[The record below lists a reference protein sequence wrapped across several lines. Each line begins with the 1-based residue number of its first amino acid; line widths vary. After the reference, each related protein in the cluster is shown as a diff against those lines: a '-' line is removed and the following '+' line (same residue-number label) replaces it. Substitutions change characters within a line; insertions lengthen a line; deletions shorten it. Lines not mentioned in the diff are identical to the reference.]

1 MVQANFENIQGGFL
15 SEPGSGCELEPVA
28 GILLGKQRKTDTERE
43 RGVYMKS
50 MTGFAESSV
59 NTEIGK
65 VLVDIRSENHRFLDV
80 KASVPE
86 SFFQMET
93 AIEDRMKNS
102 IQRGKLRLRLS
113 VQANRKER
121 QRLSEKM
128 LRENH
133 GSLKKINSALGLK
146 TEIGIEHL
154 LMMENSLDN
163 HVAPEVS
170 RETETRIKEAVAKAL
185 VKFNKSRETEG
196 QKLEK
201 AILGRLEIIR
211 KAVDSVKKKRKEFV
225 KKSEKKTK
233 EKIEKIFSS
242 RHKSDPLISQ
252 EAAAIVTEKSEIDE
266 EIVRLEAHI
275 SKFRKT
281 AKKKGPV
288 GKELDFLVQEMN
300 REAGTISAK
309 CKDAGISHLT
319 INIRLELEKIR
330 EQVQNIE

>member
-1 MVQANFENIQGGFL
+1 MCA
-15 SEPGSGCELEPVA
+15 PGYGCGAEPVA
-28 GILLGKQRKTDTERE
+28 GILLGKKENEYRKKEKTT
-43 RGVYMKS
+43 MKS

-65 VLVDIRSENHRFLDV
+65 VLMDMRSENHRFLDV
-80 KASVPE
+80 KASLPE
-86 SFFQMET
+86 SLLHMEMS
-93 AIEDRMKNS
+93 IEDSLKNS

-113 VQANRKER
+113 VQTNKKQK
-121 QRLSEKM
+121 QRLSEKV
-128 LRENH
+128 LQENYS
-133 GSLKKINSALGLK
+133 SLKRISSALGLK
-146 TEIGIEHL
+146 TQIGIEHL
-154 LMMENSLDN
+154 LMMENSLEGQVS
-163 HVAPEVS
+163 HEIS
-170 RETETRIKEAVAKAL
+170 RETETRIKETVSRTL
-185 VKFNKSRETEG
+185 VKFNRSRETEG

-201 AILGRLEIIR
+201 AILGRLEII
-211 KAVDSVKKKRKEFV
+211 KKTVSSIKKKRKESV

-281 AKKKGPV
+281 ARKKGPV

>member
-1 MVQANFENIQGGFL
+1 
-15 SEPGSGCELEPVA
+15 
-28 GILLGKQRKTDTERE
+28 
-43 RGVYMKS
+43 MKS
-50 MTGFAESSV
+50 MTGFAESAV

-65 VLVDIRSENHRFLDV
+65 IMVNIRSENHRFLDV
-80 KASVPE
+80 NASVPE
-86 SFFQMET
+86 SLLQLET

-113 VQANRKER
+113 VQTNRKER
-121 QRLSEKM
+121 QRLSEKV

-133 GSLKKINSALGLK
+133 SSLKRINSALGLK
-146 TEIGIEHL
+146 TEIGVEHL
-154 LMMENSLDN
+154 LMMENSFES
-163 HVAPEVS
+163 HVEPEVS

-185 VKFNKSRETEG
+185 AKFNRSREAEG

-211 KAVDSVKKKRKEFV
+211 KTVEGVKKKRKESV

-242 RHKSDPLISQ
+242 KHKNDPLISQ
-252 EAAAIVTEKSEIDE
+252 EAAAIVTERSEIDE

-281 AKKKGPV
+281 ARKKGPV

>member
-1 MVQANFENIQGGFL
+1 MAQASFGDARRG
-15 SEPGSGCELEPVA
+15 SPRAPGRGCEAEPVA
-28 GILLGKQRKTDTERE
+28 GILLGKKENGHGNKEKTIMR
-43 RGVYMKS
+43 S

-59 NTEIGK
+59 STQIGK
-65 VLVDIRSENHRFLDV
+65 VMVDMRSENHRFLDV

-86 SFFQMET
+86 SLLHMET
-93 AIEDRMKNS
+93 AIEDRLKNS

-113 VQANRKER
+113 VQTTKRER
-121 QRLSEKM
+121 QRLSEKV

-133 GSLKKINSALGLK
+133 RSLKRINSSLGLK

-154 LMMENSLDN
+154 LMMENSFESHLG
-163 HVAPEVS
+163 PEVS
-170 RETETRIKEAVAKAL
+170 RETEARIREAVTKAL
-185 VKFNKSRETEG
+185 AKFNRSREIEG

-201 AILGRLEIIR
+201 AILGRLEVIKKTVAGI
-211 KAVDSVKKKRKEFV
+211 KKKRKEFV
-225 KKSEKKTK
+225 KKSDKKTK

-242 RHKSDPLISQ
+242 KHRNDPVISQ
-252 EAAAIVTEKSEIDE
+252 EAAAIITEKSEIDE

-281 AKKKGPV
+281 ARKKGPV

-330 EQVQNIE
+330 EQIQNIE

>member
-1 MVQANFENIQGGFL
+1 
-15 SEPGSGCELEPVA
+15 
-28 GILLGKQRKTDTERE
+28 
-43 RGVYMKS
+43 MKS
-50 MTGFAESSV
+50 MTGFAESSAS
-59 NTEIGK
+59 TEIGK
-65 VLVDIRSENHRFLDV
+65 ITVDIRSENHRFLDV
-80 KASVPE
+80 NASVPE
-86 SFFQMET
+86 SFLQMET
-93 AIEDRMKNS
+93 AIEERLKNS

-113 VQANRKER
+113 VQTNRKER
-121 QRLSEKM
+121 QRLSEKV

-133 GSLKKINSALGLK
+133 SSLKRINSALGLK

-154 LMMENSLDN
+154 LMMENSFES
-163 HVAPEVS
+163 HVGPEIS
-170 RETETRIKEAVAKAL
+170 RETQDRIREAVIKAL
-185 VKFNKSRETEG
+185 AKFNRSREAEG
-196 QKLEK
+196 RKLEK

-211 KAVDSVKKKRKEFV
+211 KTVDGVKKRRKEFV

-242 RHKSDPLISQ
+242 RHKNDPLISQ

>member
-1 MVQANFENIQGGFL
+1 
-15 SEPGSGCELEPVA
+15 
-28 GILLGKQRKTDTERE
+28 
-43 RGVYMKS
+43 MKS

-59 NTEIGK
+59 NTEVGK
-65 VLVDIRSENHRFLDV
+65 ITVDIRSENHRFLDV
-80 KASVPE
+80 NASVPE
-86 SFFQMET
+86 SFLQMET
-93 AIEDRMKNS
+93 AIEERLKNS

-113 VQANRKER
+113 VQTNRKER
-121 QRLSEKM
+121 QRLSEKV

-133 GSLKKINSALGLK
+133 SSLKRINSALGLK

-154 LMMENSLDN
+154 LMMENSFESQ
-163 HVAPEVS
+163 VGPEVS
-170 RETETRIKEAVAKAL
+170 KETQARIREAIIKAL
-185 VKFNKSRETEG
+185 AKFNRSREAEG

-211 KAVDSVKKKRKEFV
+211 KTVDGVKKRRKEFV

-242 RHKSDPLISQ
+242 RHKNDPLISQ

>member
-1 MVQANFENIQGGFL
+1 MAQASFTNTRRDFLRARGG
-15 SEPGSGCELEPVA
+15 GCEAEPVA
-28 GILLGKQRKTDTERE
+28 GILLGKKERRIPKKE
-43 RGVYMKS
+43 KKRIMKS

-65 VLVDIRSENHRFLDV
+65 IMVDIRSENHRFLDV
-80 KASVPE
+80 NASVPE
-86 SFFQMET
+86 SLLHMET
-93 AIEDRMKNS
+93 AIEDRLKNS

-113 VQANRKER
+113 LQTNRKER
-121 QRLSEKM
+121 QSLSEKV

-133 GSLKKINSALGLK
+133 SSLKKINSSLGLK

-154 LMMENSLDN
+154 LMMENSFESS
-163 HVAPEVS
+163 AGPEVS
-170 RETETRIKEAVAKAL
+170 RETESRIREAVAKAL
-185 VKFNKSRETEG
+185 VKFARSREIEG
-196 QKLEK
+196 GKLEK
-201 AILGRLEIIR
+201 AILGRLEVI
-211 KAVDSVKKKRKEFV
+211 KKTVDGVKKKRKEFI

-242 RHKSDPLISQ
+242 KHKNDPVLSQ

-281 AKKKGPV
+281 ARKKGPV

-319 INIRLELEKIR
+319 ISIRLELEKIR
-330 EQVQNIE
+330 EQIQNIE

>member
-1 MVQANFENIQGGFL
+1 
-15 SEPGSGCELEPVA
+15 
-28 GILLGKQRKTDTERE
+28 
-43 RGVYMKS
+43 
-50 MTGFAESSV
+50 MTGFAELSV
-59 NTEIGK
+59 GTEIGK
-65 VLVDIRSENHRFLDV
+65 ILVDIRSENHRFLDV

-93 AIEDRMKNS
+93 AIEDRLKNS

-113 VQANRKER
+113 VQTNRKER
-121 QRLSEKM
+121 QRLSEKV
-128 LRENH
+128 LRENY

-146 TEIGIEHL
+146 TEIGVEHL
-154 LMMENSLDN
+154 LMMENSFEN
-163 HVAPEVS
+163 HAAPEIS
-170 RETETRIKEAVAKAL
+170 RETGNRIKEAVAKTL
-185 VKFNKSRETEG
+185 IKFNRSREVEG

-211 KAVDSVKKKRKEFV
+211 KTVESVKKRRKVFV

-242 RHKSDPLISQ
+242 KHRNDPIISQ
-252 EAAAIVTEKSEIDE
+252 EAAAIITEKSEIDE

-281 AKKKGPV
+281 ARKKGPV

>member
-1 MVQANFENIQGGFL
+1 
-15 SEPGSGCELEPVA
+15 
-28 GILLGKQRKTDTERE
+28 
-43 RGVYMKS
+43 MKS

-65 VLVDIRSENHRFLDV
+65 ILMDMRSENHRFLDV
-80 KASVPE
+80 KASLPE
-86 SFFQMET
+86 SLLHMEMS
-93 AIEDRMKNS
+93 IEDSLKNS

-113 VQANRKER
+113 VQTNKK
-121 QRLSEKM
+121 QKQHLSEKV
-128 LRENH
+128 LEENYS
-133 GSLKKINSALGLK
+133 SLKRISSALGLK
-146 TEIGIEHL
+146 TQIGIEHL
-154 LMMENSLDN
+154 LMMENSLEGQ
-163 HVAPEVS
+163 VSPEIS
-170 RETETRIKEAVAKAL
+170 RETETRIRETVSRTL
-185 VKFNKSRETEG
+185 VKFNRSRETEG

-201 AILGRLEIIR
+201 AILGRLEII
-211 KAVDSVKKKRKEFV
+211 KKTVSSIKKKRKESV

-233 EKIEKIFSS
+233 EKIDKIFSS

-252 EAAAIVTEKSEIDE
+252 EAAAIITEKSEIDE

-281 AKKKGPV
+281 ARKKGPV

-319 INIRLELEKIR
+319 ISIRLELEKIR
-330 EQVQNIE
+330 EQIQNIE

>member
-1 MVQANFENIQGGFL
+1 
-15 SEPGSGCELEPVA
+15 
-28 GILLGKQRKTDTERE
+28 
-43 RGVYMKS
+43 MKS

-65 VLVDIRSENHRFLDV
+65 ILVDIRSENHRFLDV

-86 SFFQMET
+86 SFLQMET
-93 AIEDRMKNS
+93 VLEDRMKNS

-121 QRLSEKM
+121 QRLSEKV

-133 GSLKKINSALGLK
+133 NSLKRINSALGLK
-146 TEIGIEHL
+146 TEVGIEHL
-154 LMMENSLDN
+154 LMMENSFDN
-163 HVAPEVS
+163 HVAPEIS
-170 RETETRIKEAVAKAL
+170 RETEARIKEAVIKAL

-242 RHKSDPLISQ
+242 RHKNDPLISQ

-281 AKKKGPV
+281 ARKKGPV

-319 INIRLELEKIR
+319 INVRLELEKIR
-330 EQVQNIE
+330 EQIQNIE

>member
-1 MVQANFENIQGGFL
+1 
-15 SEPGSGCELEPVA
+15 
-28 GILLGKQRKTDTERE
+28 
-43 RGVYMKS
+43 MKS

-59 NTEIGK
+59 NTEVGK
-65 VLVDIRSENHRFLDV
+65 IVVDIRSENHRFLDV

-93 AIEDRMKNS
+93 AIEDKLKNS

-113 VQANRKER
+113 VQATRRER
-121 QRLSEKM
+121 QRLSEKV

-133 GSLKKINSALGLK
+133 NSLKRINSALGLK

-154 LMMENSLDN
+154 LMMENSFES
-163 HVAPEVS
+163 HVGPEVS
-170 RETETRIKEAVAKAL
+170 RETETRIKEAVAKVL
-185 VKFNKSRETEG
+185 EKFNGSREVEG
-196 QKLEK
+196 RKLEK
-201 AILGRLEIIR
+201 AILGRLEII
-211 KAVDSVKKKRKEFV
+211 KKTVGSVKKRRKEFI

-242 RHKSDPLISQ
+242 RHKNDPLISQ
-252 EAAAIVTEKSEIDE
+252 EAAAIMTEKSEIDE

-281 AKKKGPV
+281 ARKKGPV

-330 EQVQNIE
+330 EQIQNIE

>member
-1 MVQANFENIQGGFL
+1 
-15 SEPGSGCELEPVA
+15 
-28 GILLGKQRKTDTERE
+28 
-43 RGVYMKS
+43 MKS

-59 NTEIGK
+59 NTEVGK
-65 VLVDIRSENHRFLDV
+65 ITVDIRSENHRFLDV
-80 KASVPE
+80 NASVPE
-86 SFFQMET
+86 SFLQMET
-93 AIEDRMKNS
+93 AFEERLKNS

-113 VQANRKER
+113 VQTNRKER
-121 QRLSEKM
+121 QRLSEKV

-133 GSLKKINSALGLK
+133 SSLKRINSTLGLK

-154 LMMENSLDN
+154 LMMENSFES
-163 HVAPEVS
+163 HVGPEIS
-170 RETETRIKEAVAKAL
+170 KETEARIREAVIKAL
-185 VKFNKSRETEG
+185 AKFNRSRETEG

-211 KAVDSVKKKRKEFV
+211 KTVDGVKKRRKEFV

-242 RHKSDPLISQ
+242 RHKNDPLISQ

>member
-1 MVQANFENIQGGFL
+1 
-15 SEPGSGCELEPVA
+15 
-28 GILLGKQRKTDTERE
+28 
-43 RGVYMKS
+43 MKS

-65 VLVDIRSENHRFLDV
+65 ILVDIRSENHRFLDV

-86 SFFQMET
+86 SFLQMET
-93 AIEDRMKNS
+93 VLEDRMKNS

-121 QRLSEKM
+121 QRLSEKV

-133 GSLKKINSALGLK
+133 NSLKRINSALGLK
-146 TEIGIEHL
+146 TEVGIEHL
-154 LMMENSLDN
+154 LMMENSFDN
-163 HVAPEVS
+163 HVAPEIS
-170 RETETRIKEAVAKAL
+170 RETEARIKEAVIKAL

-242 RHKSDPLISQ
+242 RLKSDPLISQ

-281 AKKKGPV
+281 ARKKGPV

-330 EQVQNIE
+330 EQIQNIE

>member
-1 MVQANFENIQGGFL
+1 
-15 SEPGSGCELEPVA
+15 
-28 GILLGKQRKTDTERE
+28 
-43 RGVYMKS
+43 MKS
-50 MTGFAESSV
+50 MTGFAEASV
-59 NTEIGK
+59 NTEAGK
-65 VLVDIRSENHRFLDV
+65 IRVDIRSENHRFLEI

-86 SFFQMET
+86 LLLQMET
-93 AIEDRMKNS
+93 AIEDSLKNS

-113 VQANRKER
+113 LQTNLKKRHS
-121 QRLSEKM
+121 LSEKV

-133 GSLKKINSALGLK
+133 SFLKKINSALGIE

-154 LMMENSLDN
+154 LMMENSFESQ
-163 HVAPEVS
+163 VGPEIS
-170 RETETRIKEAVAKAL
+170 KETETKIIEAVRKTL
-185 VKFNKSRETEG
+185 VKFEKSRDTEG
-196 QKLEK
+196 KKLEK
-201 AILGRLEIIR
+201 AILKRLEVI
-211 KAVDSVKKKRKEFV
+211 KKTVDDIKKKRKEFV

-242 RHKSDPLISQ
+242 RQKNDPIISQ
-252 EAAAIVTEKSEIDE
+252 EAAALVTEKSEIDE

-281 AKKKGPV
+281 ARKKNPV

-300 REAGTISAK
+300 REVGTVSAK

-319 INIRLELEKIR
+319 ISIRLELEKIR

>member
-1 MVQANFENIQGGFL
+1 
-15 SEPGSGCELEPVA
+15 
-28 GILLGKQRKTDTERE
+28 
-43 RGVYMKS
+43 MKS
-50 MTGFAESSV
+50 MTGFAESSA
-59 NTEIGK
+59 NTEVGK
-65 VLVDIRSENHRFLDV
+65 IMVDIRSENHRFLDV
-80 KASVPE
+80 KANVPE
-86 SFFQMET
+86 SFLQMET
-93 AIEDRMKNS
+93 AIEDRLKNS

-113 VQANRKER
+113 VQTNRRER
-121 QRLSEKM
+121 QRLSEKV

-133 GSLKKINSALGLK
+133 SSLKRINSALGLK

-154 LMMENSLDN
+154 LMMENSFES
-163 HVAPEVS
+163 HVEPEIS
-170 RETETRIKEAVAKAL
+170 RETEAKIKEAVIKAL
-185 VKFNKSRETEG
+185 VKFNRSREAEG

-201 AILGRLEIIR
+201 AILGRLEVIR

-242 RHKSDPLISQ
+242 RHKNDPLISQ

-281 AKKKGPV
+281 AGKKGAV

>member
-1 MVQANFENIQGGFL
+1 MAQASFGDTRRGFPCA
-15 SEPGSGCELEPVA
+15 SGRGCEAEPVA
-28 GILLGKQRKTDTERE
+28 GILLGKKEKTIMR
-43 RGVYMKS
+43 S

-59 NTEIGK
+59 NTQIGK
-65 VLVDIRSENHRFLDV
+65 IMVDMRSENHRFLDV

-86 SFFQMET
+86 SLLHMET
-93 AIEDRMKNS
+93 AIEDRLKNS

-113 VQANRKER
+113 VQTNKKER
-121 QRLSEKM
+121 QRLSEKV

-133 GSLKKINSALGLK
+133 SSLKRINSALGLK

-154 LMMENSLDN
+154 LMMENSFESHLG
-163 HVAPEVS
+163 PEVS
-170 RETETRIKEAVAKAL
+170 KETEARIKEAVAKAL
-185 VKFNKSRETEG
+185 LKFNKSREIEG

-201 AILGRLEIIR
+201 AILGRLEVI
-211 KAVDSVKKKRKEFV
+211 KKTVDSIKKKRKEFV
-225 KKSEKKTK
+225 KKSDKKTK

-242 RHKSDPLISQ
+242 KHRNDPIISQ
-252 EAAAIVTEKSEIDE
+252 EAAAIITEKSEIDE

-275 SKFRKT
+275 SKFGKT
-281 AKKKGPV
+281 ARKKGPV

-330 EQVQNIE
+330 EQIQNIE

>member
-1 MVQANFENIQGGFL
+1 
-15 SEPGSGCELEPVA
+15 
-28 GILLGKQRKTDTERE
+28 
-43 RGVYMKS
+43 MKS

-59 NTEIGK
+59 NTEVGK
-65 VLVDIRSENHRFLDV
+65 IVVDIRSENHRFLDV

-86 SFFQMET
+86 SFLQMET
-93 AIEDRMKNS
+93 AIEDRLKNS
-102 IQRGKLRLRLS
+102 IQRGKLRLRLA
-113 VQANRKER
+113 VQATRREK
-121 QRLSEKM
+121 QRLSEKV
-128 LRENH
+128 LQENH
-133 GSLKKINSALGLK
+133 SSLKRINSALGLK

-154 LMMENSLDN
+154 LMMENSFES
-163 HVAPEVS
+163 HVGPEIS
-170 RETETRIKEAVAKAL
+170 RETEARIKEAVIKAL
-185 VKFNKSRETEG
+185 LKFDRSRETEG
-196 QKLEK
+196 RKLEK

-211 KAVDSVKKKRKEFV
+211 KTVDSVKKRRKEFV

-242 RHKSDPLISQ
+242 RHKNDPLISQ

-281 AKKKGPV
+281 ARKKGPA

-309 CKDAGISHLT
+309 CKDARISHLT
-319 INIRLELEKIR
+319 INIRLDLEKIR
-330 EQVQNIE
+330 EQIQNIE

>member
-1 MVQANFENIQGGFL
+1 
-15 SEPGSGCELEPVA
+15 
-28 GILLGKQRKTDTERE
+28 
-43 RGVYMKS
+43 

-65 VLVDIRSENHRFLDV
+65 IIVDMRSENHRFLDV
-80 KASVPE
+80 NANVPE
-86 SFFQMET
+86 SLLQMET
-93 AIEDRMKNS
+93 AIEERMKNS

-113 VQANRKER
+113 VQTNKRQK
-121 QRLSEKM
+121 QRLSEKV
-128 LRENH
+128 LQENH
-133 GSLKKINSALGLK
+133 SSLKKISSALGLK

-154 LMMENSLDN
+154 LMMENSFEN
-163 HVAPEVS
+163 HVSPEVS
-170 RETETRIKEAVAKAL
+170 KETESRIKEAVSKTL
-185 VKFNKSRETEG
+185 VKFNKSREIEG
-196 QKLEK
+196 RKLEK
-201 AILGRLEIIR
+201 AILGRLEII
-211 KAVDSVKKKRKEFV
+211 KKTVDGVKKKRKEFV

-242 RHKSDPLISQ
+242 RHKNDPVISQ

-300 REAGTISAK
+300 REAGTVSAK

-319 INIRLELEKIR
+319 ISIRLELEKIR
-330 EQVQNIE
+330 EQIQNIE